1 MQSRKRLKSIEYKL
15 RNNEKLKREYTEIV
29 ENQLKVGIVEKIP
42 SKPSGSRT
50 FYMPHKPVIREKAT
64 TTKVRMVFDASA

>member
-42 SKPSGSRT
+42 SKPSGST
-50 FYMPHKPVIREKAT
+50 IFYMPHKLVIREKAT